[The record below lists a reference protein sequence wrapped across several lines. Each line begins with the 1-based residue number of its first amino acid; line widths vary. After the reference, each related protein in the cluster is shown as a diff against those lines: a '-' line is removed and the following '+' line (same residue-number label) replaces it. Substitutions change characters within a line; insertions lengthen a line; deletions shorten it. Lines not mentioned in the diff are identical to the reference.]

1 MDTETKPAPAVDKLA
16 EALAAAQ
23 GTFTNPKKTKTANA
37 GKYSYSFA
45 DLADVLDAI
54 RQPMASAGL
63 SVVQTIET
71 GPLHL
76 ATTLMHTSGQSITSR
91 YPLVAMT
98 SQQDMGSQL
107 TYARR
112 YSLCAILGVAA
123 EEDRDGAV
131 QGERAP
137 ASQVAPLEDLY
148 GRMGE
153 AGIGN
158 AKVLAYLKAAGI
170 HDAGAAKGVD
180 TLPAEVVKRLVAD
193 WDKALPEIRA
203 AAGKKHANATPAT
216 PAAPAATEAPA
227 AHATAAPATATA
239 AAHSAPAAAETAHAA
254 LDPYAGIDE
263 ALAGMMRAAKITPE
277 QLKAYYV
284 GKGHLP
290 KTVEP
295 CALKA
300 DYIRALTQP
309 AWHRNRRRGTDGRT
323 RFHRMRAALPS
334 CRTARPRS
342 RF

>member
-23 GTFTNPKKTKTANA
+23 GKFTNPKKTKTAT
-37 GKYSYSFA
+37 GTKYSYTFA

-76 ATTLMHTSGQSITSR
+76 ATTLMHTSGQSVTSR

-137 ASQVAPLEDLY
+137 ATQEGPLEALY
-148 GRMGE
+148 GKMGE

-158 AKVLAYLKAAGI
+158 AKVLAYLKASGI

-203 AAGKKHANATPAT
+203 AAGKKPANAT
-216 PAAPAATEAPA
+216 PAAPAAPA
-227 AHATAAPATATA
+227 APDTTAAIVNLA
-239 AAHSAPAAAETAHAA
+239 AAAAALVSAPAATSAA
-254 LDPYAGIDE
+254 PAASDPYAGIDE
-263 ALAGMMRAAKITPE
+263 ALVGMMRAAKITPE

-295 CALKA
+295 SALKA

-309 AWHRNRRRGTDGRT
+309 ANWAKVVSAITT
-323 RFHRMRAALPS
+323 K
-334 CRTARPRS
+334 
-342 RF
+342 

>member
-1 MDTETKPAPAVDKLA
+1 MDPETKPAPAVDKLA

-23 GTFTNPKKTKTANA
+23 GKFTNPKKTKTANA

-63 SVVQTIET
+63 SVAQTIET

-76 ATTLMHTSGQSITSR
+76 ATTLMHTSGQCITSR

-137 ASQVAPLEDLY
+137 ATQEGPLEQLY
-148 GRMGE
+148 SKMGE

-158 AKVLAYLKAAGI
+158 AKVLAYLRAAGI

-203 AAGKKHANATPAT
+203 AAGKKPANATPAT
-216 PAAPAATEAPA
+216 PAAQE
-227 AHATAAPATATA
+227 ATAAPAAPTTATA
-239 AAHSAPAAAETAHAA
+239 AAPLAPAATETAPAA
-254 LDPYAGIDE
+254 SDPYAGIDE

-290 KTVEP
+290 KMVEP
-295 CALKA
+295 SALKA

-309 AWHRNRRRGTDGRT
+309 ANWAKVVSAITT
-323 RFHRMRAALPS
+323 K
-334 CRTARPRS
+334 
-342 RF
+342 

>member
-1 MDTETKPAPAVDKLA
+1 MDPETKPAPAVDKLA

-23 GTFTNPKKTKTANA
+23 GKFTNPKKTKTANA

-76 ATTLMHTSGQSITSR
+76 ATTLMHTSGQCITSR

-98 SQQDMGSQL
+98 SPQDMGSQL

-131 QGERAP
+131 QGERAAAP
-137 ASQVAPLEDLY
+137 QEGPLEALY
-148 GRMGE
+148 GKMGE

-158 AKVLAYLKAAGI
+158 AKVLAYLKTAGI
-170 HDAGAAKGVD
+170 HDAGTAKGVD
-180 TLPAEVVKRLVAD
+180 TLPAEVVRKLVAD

-203 AAGKKHANATPAT
+203 AASKKPANATPVA
-216 PAAPAATEAPA
+216 PAAPAAQE
-227 AHATAAPATATA
+227 ATAAPAAPAMATA
-239 AAHSAPAAAETAHAA
+239 AAPSAPAAADTAPSASD
-254 LDPYAGIDE
+254 LYAGIDE

-290 KTVEP
+290 KTVEQS
-295 CALKA
+295 ALKA
-300 DYIRALTQP
+300 DYVRALTQP
-309 AWHRNRRRGTDGRT
+309 ANWAKVVSAITT
-323 RFHRMRAALPS
+323 K
-334 CRTARPRS
+334 
-342 RF
+342 

>member
-1 MDTETKPAPAVDKLA
+1 MTTEETKPAAQPVEKLA

-23 GTFTNPKKTKTANA
+23 AAFQNPKKTKTANA

-54 RQPMASAGL
+54 RQPMTSAGL

-71 GPLHL
+71 EPRLHL
-76 ATTLMHTSGQSITSR
+76 ATTLMHSSGQSIVSR
-91 YPLVAMT
+91 YPLTPMT
-98 SQQDMGSQL
+98 SQQDMGSQI

-112 YSLCAILGVAA
+112 YSLCAIVGVAA

-131 QGERAP
+131 GERAQP
-137 ASQVAPLEDLY
+137 QQAAGGLEDLY
-148 GRMGE
+148 SRMGE

-180 TLPAEVVKRLVAD
+180 TLPPEVVKRLLAD

-203 AAGKKHANATPAT
+203 AATKKPADATPVAT
-216 PAAPAATEAPA
+216 VAADPAPVAQAAAPAATPEPA
-227 AHATAAPATATA
+227 APDA
-239 AAHSAPAAAETAHAA
+239 
-254 LDPYAGIDE
+254 YAGIDA
-263 ALAGMMRAAKITPE
+263 ALAGMMREAKITPE
-277 QLKAYYV
+277 ALKAYYV

-290 KTVEP
+290 KSVEP
-295 CALKA
+295 HALKP

-309 AWHRNRRRGTDGRT
+309 ANWAKVVSAITNK
-323 RFHRMRAALPS
+323 
-334 CRTARPRS
+334 
-342 RF
+342 

>member
-1 MDTETKPAPAVDKLA
+1 MDTDTKPAPAVDKLA

-23 GTFTNPKKTKTANA
+23 GKFTNPKKTKTANA

-71 GPLHL
+71 VPLHL
-76 ATTLMHTSGQSITSR
+76 ATTLMHTSGQCITSR

-131 QGERAP
+131 QGERAA
-137 ASQVAPLEDLY
+137 ASQAAPLEELY
-148 GRMGE
+148 GKMGE

-158 AKVLAYLKAAGI
+158 AKVLAYLKTAGI

-180 TLPAEVVKRLVAD
+180 TLPAEVVRKLVAD

-203 AAGKKHANATPAT
+203 AAGKKPANAT
-216 PAAPAATEAPA
+216 PAAPAATAAPED
-227 AHATAAPATATA
+227 TAAPAAPAAATA
-239 AAHSAPAAAETAHAA
+239 AAPSAPAAADNTAPTASD
-254 LDPYAGIDE
+254 LYAGIDE
-263 ALAGMMRAAKITPE
+263 ALAGMMRVAKITPE

-295 CALKA
+295 SALKA

-309 AWHRNRRRGTDGRT
+309 ANWAKVVSAITT
-323 RFHRMRAALPS
+323 K
-334 CRTARPRS
+334 
-342 RF
+342 

>member
-1 MDTETKPAPAVDKLA
+1 MDTETKPAPAVAQLA

-23 GTFTNPKKTKTANA
+23 GKFTNPKKTKTANA

-76 ATTLMHTSGQSITSR
+76 ATTLMHVSGQSITSR

-131 QGERAP
+131 QGERA
-137 ASQVAPLEDLY
+137 AATQAAPLEDLY
-148 GRMGE
+148 SKMGE

-158 AKVLAYLKAAGI
+158 AKVLAYLKASGI

-203 AAGKKHANATPAT
+203 AAGKKPANATPAT
-216 PAAPAATEAPA
+216 PAAQE
-227 AHATAAPATATA
+227 ATAAPAAPTTATA
-239 AAHSAPAAAETAHAA
+239 AAPLAPAATNTAPAA
-254 LDPYAGIDE
+254 SDPYAGIDE

-295 CALKA
+295 SALKA

-309 AWHRNRRRGTDGRT
+309 ANWAKVVSAITT
-323 RFHRMRAALPS
+323 K
-334 CRTARPRS
+334 
-342 RF
+342 